1 MCWGYL
7 QHGVVCLQGGCIS
20 GMALDFGIT
29 LVFVPRPDRIVHM
42 SSLNFA
48 GRVEFSLDDVPPC
61 CRGDNATEENNWCA
75 QQ

>member
-1 MCWGYL
+1 MCA
-7 QHGVVCLQGGCIS
+7 QGGCIS

-42 SSLNFA
+42 TSLNFA
-48 GRVEFSLDDVPPC
+48 GSMDFNLDNVPPC
-61 CRGDNATEENNWCA
+61 CRGDNNTEENNWCA